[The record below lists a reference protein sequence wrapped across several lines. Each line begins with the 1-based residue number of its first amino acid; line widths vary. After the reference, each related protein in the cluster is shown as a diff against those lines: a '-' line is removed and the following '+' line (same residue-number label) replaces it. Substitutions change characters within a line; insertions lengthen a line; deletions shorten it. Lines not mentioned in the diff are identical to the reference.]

1 MRTAVRG
8 RSSIRSQRHA
18 GELRGVAGAGTA
30 QGLTLGAKRKGLEM
44 ISAIRA
50 ILTLIYA
57 IVSLIAAISI
67 TIKGSFVVGM
77 GVLVACAFSFF
88 GTATFVGSF
97 LARKEKAFTVIDLIG
112 IGSIAAIL
120 VAMGFML
127 AYWTGFR
134 VIFEGWIIDG
144 FYWLLIGMLTALLVT
159 RKENAL

>member
-1 MRTAVRG
+1 
-8 RSSIRSQRHA
+8 
-18 GELRGVAGAGTA
+18 
-30 QGLTLGAKRKGLEM
+30 M